1 MLDRFKNRLNYS
13 KLETMKRLLFILAFI
28 YTTAISAQCL
38 NCPNGITAPG
48 AGASPSVKF
57 NGYTSE
63 VKYYDGIKPTCY
75 TPTANTLN
83 GHLQGIN
90 NRLCQLKTTIDSLR
104 VNDSSAFAQ
113 IDSIQNRIDS
123 IVDALGQFYNTSVIS
138 SDSSVRVTLTT
149 NLLTRVNTFNLKVM
163 DDSVGVTALNA
174 ISGNGQSY
182 NPLKWGGALTENT
195 TISGDKELNINPF
208 ILRLTQNNPTTTY
221 QNLFELRQIK
231 NYTQNS
237 DFTSSRNLGLEA
249 EKKSVVSNGTFNLQS
264 LQTSLQAHT
273 IAHTLKLNSSSILLK
288 TSDTASITYGDVNNL
303 SLTFDGQQTTGG
315 HITSMNNLVL
325 TPIYNGTNTLPM
337 SVYKYTSLALMDLTQ
352 QYTPDPS
359 SWVVPTD
366 RYAIYQEGETDKVW
380 LNSEIIVLPN
390 LPIYANDAAAVSDT
404 AFPSGGLYKTTG
416 SVALKVKP

>member
-1 MLDRFKNRLNYS
+1 
-13 KLETMKRLLFILAFI
+13 MKRLLFILAFI

-138 SDSSVRVTLTT
+138 SDSSVRISIAT
-149 NLLTRVNTFNLKVM
+149 NPITRVNTFNLKVM
-163 DDSVGVTALNA
+163 DDSVAVTALNG

-182 NPLKWGGALTENT
+182 KPLKLGGTFTENT
-195 TISGDKELNINPF
+195 TITGNKEFNMNSYIF
-208 ILRLTQNNPTTTY
+208 RLTQNDPTTY
-221 QNLFELRQIK
+221 HNLFELSQIK

-237 DFTSSRNLGLEA
+237 DFSTFSTGLSANKTST
-249 EKKSVVSNGTFNLQS
+249 VSNGTFNLIT
-264 LQTSLQAHT
+264 LQNALHG
-273 IAHTLKLNSSSILLK
+273 HDVKHKLTMSNSAIILK
-288 TSDTASITYGDVNNL
+288 TGDTSTIGYGDVANL
-303 SLTFDGQQTTGG
+303 DLTYDGQSSTGG
-315 HITSMNNLVL
+315 HITSMRNLTL
-325 TPIYNGTNTLPM
+325 SPIYKGAN
-337 SVYKYTSLALMDLTQ
+337 SVPYTVYRYVSLAISDLTQ
-352 QYTPDPS
+352 VYGTPSD
-359 SWVVPTD
+359 WIVPTV
-366 RYAIYQEGETDKVW
+366 RYAIYQEGETDRVW
-380 LNSEIIVLPN
+380 LNSAIIVAPN
-390 LPIYANDAAAVSDT
+390 LPIYANDAAAVADT

-416 SVALKVKP
+416 SVTVRCKP

>member
-1 MLDRFKNRLNYS
+1 
-13 KLETMKRLLFILAFI
+13 MKRLLFILAFI

-138 SDSSVRVTLTT
+138 SDSSVRISIAT
-149 NLLTRVNTFNLKVM
+149 NPITRVNTFNLKVM
-163 DDSVGVTALNA
+163 DDSVAVTALNG

-182 NPLKWGGALTENT
+182 NPLKLGGTFTENT
-195 TISGDKELNINPF
+195 TITGNKEFNMNSYIF
-208 ILRLTQNNPTTTY
+208 RLTQNDPTTY
-221 QNLFELRQIK
+221 HNLLEISQLK

-237 DFTSSRNLGLEA
+237 DFSTFSEGLSAKKTST
-249 EKKSVVSNGTFNLQS
+249 VSNGTFNLFTLQNS
-264 LQTSLQAHT
+264 LHGHDVTH
-273 IAHTLKLNSSSILLK
+273 KLTMSNSAIILK
-288 TSDTASITYGDVNNL
+288 TGDTSTIGYGDVANL
-303 SLTFDGQQTTGG
+303 DLTYDGQSSTGG
-315 HITSMNNLVL
+315 HITSMRNLTL
-325 TPIYNGTNTLPM
+325 YPIHKGSNTLPF
-337 SVYKYTSLALMDLTQ
+337 SVYRYVSLAISDLTQ
-352 QYTPDPS
+352 VNGTPS
-359 SWVVPTD
+359 GWIVPTV
-366 RYAIYQEGETDKVW
+366 RYAIYQEGETDRVW
-380 LNSEIIVLPN
+380 LNSAIIVAPN
-390 LPIYANDAAAVSDT
+390 LPIYADDAAAVADT

-416 SVALKVKP
+416 SVVLKVKP

>member
-1 MLDRFKNRLNYS
+1 
-13 KLETMKRLLFILAFI
+13 MKRLLFILAFI

-138 SDSSVRVTLTT
+138 SDSSVRISIAT
-149 NLLTRVNTFNLKVM
+149 NPITRVNTFNLKVM
-163 DDSVGVTALNA
+163 DDSVAVTALNG

-182 NPLKWGGALTENT
+182 KPLKLGGTFTENT
-195 TISGDKELNINPF
+195 TITGNKEFNMNSYIF
-208 ILRLTQNNPTTTY
+208 RLTQNDPTTY
-221 QNLFELRQIK
+221 HNLFELSQIK

-237 DFTSSRNLGLEA
+237 DFSTFSTGLSANKTST
-249 EKKSVVSNGTFNLQS
+249 VSNGTFNLIT
-264 LQTSLQAHT
+264 LQNALHG
-273 IAHTLKLNSSSILLK
+273 HDVKHKLTMSNSAIILK
-288 TSDTASITYGDVNNL
+288 TGDTSTIGYGDVANL
-303 SLTFDGQQTTGG
+303 DLTYDGQSSTGG
-315 HITSMNNLVL
+315 HITSMRNLTL
-325 TPIYNGTNTLPM
+325 SPIYKGAN
-337 SVYKYTSLALMDLTQ
+337 SVPYTVYRYVSLAISDLTQ
-352 QYTPDPS
+352 VNGIPS
-359 SWVVPTD
+359 SWIVPTV
-366 RYAIYQEGETDKVW
+366 RYAIYQEGETDRVW
-380 LNSEIIVLPN
+380 LNSAIIVAPN
-390 LPIYANDAAAVSDT
+390 LPIYANDAAAVADT

-416 SVALKVKP
+416 SVTVRCKP

>member
-1 MLDRFKNRLNYS
+1 
-13 KLETMKRLLFILAFI
+13 MKRLLFILAFI

-138 SDSSVRVTLTT
+138 SDSSVRISVST
-149 NLLTRVNTFNLKVM
+149 NLTTRVNTFNLAVVN
-163 DDSVGVTALNA
+163 DSVAGNSINA
-174 ISGNGQSY
+174 ITGTGQSF
-182 NPLKWGGALTENT
+182 NPYKLGGALTENT
-195 TISGDKELNINPF
+195 TITGDKELNINPF
-208 ILRLTQNNPTTTY
+208 ILRLTQNNPTTY
-221 QNLFELRQIK
+221 HSLFELKQIK

-249 EKKSVVSNGTFNLQS
+249 DKSSVVSNGTFNLSS
-264 LQTSLQAHT
+264 LNTTLAAHT
-273 IAHTLKLNSSSILLK
+273 VAHTLKLNSSSILSK
-288 TSDTASITYGDVNNL
+288 TGDTTTIGYGDVSNI
-303 SLTFDGQQTTGG
+303 SLTFDGQESLGG
-315 HITSMNNLVL
+315 HITSMSNMVL
-325 TPIYNGTNTLPM
+325 TPIYKGSNTLPF
-337 SVYKYTSLALMDLTQ
+337 SVYRYVSLGIMDLTQ
-352 QYTPDPS
+352 ANGEDIS
-359 SWVVPTD
+359 SWIVPTD
-366 RYAIYQEGETDKVW
+366 RYAIYQEGETDKVMFK
-380 LNSEIIVLPN
+380 SEIIVLPN
-390 LPIYANDAAAVSDT
+390 LPIYADDAAAVADT

>member
-1 MLDRFKNRLNYS
+1 
-13 KLETMKRLLFILAFI
+13 MKRLLFILAFI

-90 NRLCQLKTTIDSLR
+90 NRLCQLKTTIDSLK

-138 SDSSVRVTLTT
+138 SDSSVRISVST
-149 NLLTRVNTFNLKVM
+149 NLTTRVNTFNLAVVN
-163 DDSVGVTALNA
+163 DSVAGNSINA
-174 ISGNGQSY
+174 ITGTGQSF
-182 NPLKWGGALTENT
+182 NPYKLGGALTENT
-195 TISGDKELNINPF
+195 TITGDKELNINPF
-208 ILRLTQNNPTTTY
+208 ILRLTQNNPTTY
-221 QNLFELRQIK
+221 HNLFELKQIK

-249 EKKSVVSNGTFNLQS
+249 EKKSVVSNGTFNLSS
-264 LQTSLQAHT
+264 LNTTLGAHT
-273 IAHTLKLNSSSILLK
+273 VAHTLKLNSSSILLK

-380 LNSEIIVLPN
+380 LNSAIIVAPN
-390 LPIYANDAAAVSDT
+390 LPIYADDAAAVADT

>member
-1 MLDRFKNRLNYS
+1 
-13 KLETMKRLLFILAFI
+13 MKRLLFILAFI
-28 YTTAISAQCL
+28 YTTAINAQCL

-90 NRLCQLKTTIDSLR
+90 NRLCQLKTTIDSLK

-138 SDSSVRVTLTT
+138 SDSSVRISIAT
-149 NLLTRVNTFNLKVM
+149 NPITRVNTFNLKVM
-163 DDSVGVTALNA
+163 DDSVAVTALNG

-182 NPLKWGGALTENT
+182 KPLKLGGALTENT
-195 TISGDKELNINPF
+195 TIIGDKEFNLNPF
-208 ILRLTQNNPTTTY
+208 ILRLTQNNPTTY
-221 QNLFELRQIK
+221 HNLLEVKQTK
-231 NYTQNS
+231 NYGSSGDFNFFAAALSS
-237 DFTSSRNLGLEA
+237 D
-249 EKKSVVSNGTFNLQS
+249 KKSVIANGTYNLSS
-264 LQTSLQAHT
+264 LNTSLGANY
-273 IAHTLKLNSSSILLK
+273 ISHTLNMGSSAILLK
-288 TSDTASITYGDVNNL
+288 TGDTSNIGYGDVSNL
-303 SLTFDGQQTTGG
+303 NLTFDGQTSTGG
-315 HITSMNNLVL
+315 HVTSMNNLVL
-325 TPIYNGTNTLPM
+325 NPIFKGTNTLPFT
-337 SVYKYTSLALMDLTQ
+337 VYRYTSLAISDLTQ
-352 QYTPDPS
+352 VYGTPS
-359 SWVVPTD
+359 GWIVPTD
-366 RYAIYQEGETDKVW
+366 RYAVYQEGETDKVMFK
-380 LNSEIIVLPN
+380 SEIIVLPN
-390 LPIYANDAAAVSDT
+390 LPIYADDAAAVSDT